1 MLKAY
6 KYRIYPNEEQKTI
19 FAKTFGCVRLVWNL
33 MLNEK
38 LERYQ
43 RISELKNSQ
52 SLSGDL
58 RNAYSTL
65 NAYNNKEKIPQV
77 TPAKYK
83 SEYPFLKE
91 VDSSAL
97 ANTQLNLEKAFK
109 NYFKNPKHFRLP
121 KFKKK
126 KNKQAYTTNNVNNNI
141 KIDFENE
148 LLYLPK
154 IKDGIKIEIHRMFVG
169 KIKSITIVKTTSGS
183 YYASI
188 LVETENVKNKVK
200 EPKNKTCGIDLG
212 LKDFAIITN
221 DTGIHKI
228 EHPKYL
234 RKAEK
239 RLKRLQIALSRKQKG
254 SKNFEKARKR
264 LAIQYEYVSNARN
277 DFLHKLSK
285 AIIDDNQV
293 IVVEDLNVTGM
304 QKTDLA
310 KPVSDSGFGT
320 FVRYLEYKADWYGR
334 QLIKVDRFYPSS
346 KLCNVCRYKHNELKL
361 SDRYWQCPIC
371 GTYHDRDI
379 NASINLYKVGL
390 ERPDFKPV
398 EHALV
403 DDRISKRYLKSHHAM
418 KQEATPSI
426 RWGSSPL

>member
-1 MLKAY
+1 MLKVY
-6 KYRIYPNEEQKTI
+6 RYRIYPNEEQKTI

-33 MLNEK
+33 MLKEK
-38 LERYQ
+38 L
-43 RISELKNSQ
+43 
-52 SLSGDL
+52 
-58 RNAYSTL
+58 T
-65 NAYNNKEKIPQV
+65 AYNNKEKIPQV

-91 VDSSAL
+91 VDSLAL

-141 KIDFENE
+141 KIDFENG

-154 IKDGIKIEIHRMFVG
+154 IKNGIKIKLHRKFEG
-169 KIKSITIVKTTSGS
+169 KIKSVTIVKTTSGS

-200 EPKNKTCGIDLG
+200 EPINKVCGIDLG
-212 LKDFAIITN
+212 LKYFAIITN
-221 DTGIHKI
+221 DTGIYKI

-239 RLKRLQIALSRKQKG
+239 RLKRLQKALSRKQKG

-264 LAIQYEYVSNARN
+264 LAVQYEYVSNARN

-293 IVVEDLNVTGM
+293 IVVEDLNVKGM

-310 KPVSDSGFGT
+310 KPVSDSGFGK
-320 FVRYLEYKADWYGR
+320 FVSYLEYKAYWYGR
-334 QLIKVDRFYPSS
+334 QLIKMIDF
-346 KLCNVCRYKHNELKL
+346 
-361 SDRYWQCPIC
+361 
-371 GTYHDRDI
+371 TYHQSF
-379 NASINLYKVGL
+379 ATS
-390 ERPDFKPV
+390 
-398 EHALV
+398 V
-403 DDRISKRYLKSHHAM
+403 D
-418 KQEATPSI
+418 TNTTN
-426 RWGSSPL
+426 

>member
-38 LERYQ
+38 L
-43 RISELKNSQ
+43 
-52 SLSGDL
+52 
-58 RNAYSTL
+58 T
-65 NAYNNKEKIPQV
+65 AYNNKEKIPRT

-83 SEYPFLKE
+83 SEYPFLKG
-91 VDSSAL
+91 VDSLAL

-109 NYFKNPKHFRLP
+109 NYFKNPKHFGVP

-141 KIDFENE
+141 KIDFENG

-154 IKDGIKIEIHRMFVG
+154 IKNGIKIKLHRKFEG
-169 KIKSITIVKTTSGS
+169 KIKSVTIVKTTSGS

-200 EPKNKTCGIDLG
+200 EPRAIESHFWAKEQAQPLQSSEKCLKHTINKVCGIDLG

-221 DTGIHKI
+221 DTGIYKI

-239 RLKRLQIALSRKQKG
+239 RLKRLQRALSRKQKD

-264 LAIQYEYVSNARN
+264 LATQYEYVSNARN

-293 IVVEDLNVTGM
+293 IVVEDLNVKGM

-310 KPVSDSGFGT
+310 KSVSDSGFGT

-346 KLCNVCRYKHNELKL
+346 KLCNVCGYKHNELKL

-390 ERPDFKPV
+390 ERPELKPV

-418 KQEATPSI
+418 KQEAAPSI
-426 RWGSSPL
+426 RWGSSL